1 MERTLETTR
10 GSAPERPLEG
20 SYLDWPAIFGG
31 AVIAVAVG
39 TVFTTFG
46 AVLGL
51 SVISAERGEGSFDMM
66 LIVSAIWI
74 VVTMVASYMAG
85 GYITG
90 RMRRRVD
97 SATPDEVS
105 TRDGLNGLVVW
116 GVGVIVSAFLLHG
129 AVSTSLSA
137 AGSVASAA
145 GSVVQ
150 TAATVAGDVA
160 GGAAQGAVETA
171 GDEGGGMLVNPM
183 DYVTSTLLRPAQV
196 AAASPVGAATAPAP
210 ADYRADVGPILSNV
224 AMTGKIS
231 DAERTYLASAVTAQA
246 GVPAAE
252 AATRVDQAVA
262 AAQKMR
268 TDAEAAIAEAKDAAI
283 KAAEVARINAILAAF
298 FAAATALI
306 AAVAA
311 HSGAVKGG
319 KHRDEGRLFGGFA
332 HHRRA

>member
-20 SYLDWPAIFGG
+20 SYLDWPAILGG

-51 SVISAERGEGSFDMM
+51 SVISAERGEGSFDVM

-85 GYITG
+85 GYIAG

-97 SATPDEVS
+97 SASPDEVS

-116 GVGVIVSAFLLHG
+116 GVGVIVSAMLVHG
-129 AVSTSLSA
+129 AASTSLSA
-137 AGSVASAA
+137 AGAVASAA
-145 GSVVQ
+145 GSVAQ

-160 GGAAQGAVETA
+160 GGAAQGAVQAA
-171 GDEGGGMLVNPM
+171 GEEGGGVLANPV
-183 DYVTSTLLRPAQV
+183 DFVTSSLLRPAQV
-196 AAASPVGAATAPAP
+196 APAAPAGAATAPA
-210 ADYRADVGPILSNV
+210 DYSADVVSILGNV
-224 AMTGKIS
+224 AMTGKVT
-231 DAERTYLASAVTAQA
+231 DAERTYLASAVAAQA
-246 GVPAAE
+246 GIPAAE
-252 AATRVDQAVA
+252 AATRVDTAVA
-262 AAQKMR
+262 AAQKIR
-268 TDAEAAIAEAKDAAI
+268 TDAEAAIAEAKQAAI
-283 KAAEVARINAILAAF
+283 DAAEVARISAILAAF

-319 KHRDEGRLFGGFA
+319 KHRDEGRLFSGFA